1 MPKLIPQE
9 VKLRGMEMYLE
20 GNYSAREIAETLTT
34 EYGVDV
40 KTPTIYAWA
49 RKDDWDSHKAVAR
62 TDSMQQVAETET
74 QRYAR
79 LQQEQ
84 LDQYE
89 FVSSQAFRELK
100 GLHYDKAVDAVRA
113 IDLGGRVQRD
123 VMAGMIN
130 LQFVQD
136 VLGVIVEEIED
147 PDVINKIAVK
157 LKTLVQG
164 TTK

>member
-1 MPKLIPQE
+1 
-9 VKLRGMEMYLE
+9 
-20 GNYSAREIAETLTT
+20 
-34 EYGVDV
+34 
-40 KTPTIYAWA
+40 
-49 RKDDWDSHKAVAR
+49 
-62 TDSMQQVAETET
+62 MQQVAETET

-113 IDLGGRVQRD
+113 IDLGARGQRD